1 MFQGINV
8 RERTEAEGW
17 MILANLLSG
26 SDSRLRAPVMNRT
39 TRKGMSEWTY
49 VVVGKKSLSEGEDTQ
64 QTEWK
69 GSGSGVISL
78 RRSLPAIEL
87 PFECQKLLEEIFLE
101 VRLVS
106 LGGDGGSPGSGVRI
120 AFE

>member
-8 RERTEAEGW
+8 RERPEAEGW

-49 VVVGKKSLSEGEDTQ
+49 VVVGKKSLSEGEDTHRLD
-64 QTEWK
+64 
-69 GSGSGVISL
+69 GRGV
-78 RRSLPAIEL
+78 
-87 PFECQKLLEEIFLE
+87 
-101 VRLVS
+101 VR
-106 LGGDGGSPGSGVRI
+106 
-120 AFE
+120 E